1 MCLPLKERLVF
12 LGECPP
18 PNLTAVVAPLDSAH
32 GLSPPL
38 GRNQRLVA
46 IVVLTPPLG
55 HPLGELLGSGSPL
68 KPSLRS
74 PRPSGGW
81 GLLPLCS
88 SSCPSANFSFRF
100 FCKGAELG

>member
-1 MCLPLKERLVF
+1 MPPPQREVSLPGGVP
-12 LGECPP
+12 PP

-46 IVVLTPPLG
+46 TVVLTPPLG

-74 PRPSGGW
+74 P
-81 GLLPLCS
+81 
-88 SSCPSANFSFRF
+88 
-100 FCKGAELG
+100 